1 MKRNKLRNAISV
13 ALVLGATGFTGAA
26 FAQDSAEAKEIDT
39 ITVTGT
45 RIKSQTVTA
54 SSPVSEIGKEEF
66 KVAGA
71 TRVDDLVNQY
81 PQMSPYFD
89 SFANN
94 GAQGYPTADLRGL
107 GTNRTLTLINGRRI
121 QPGNGIAPDLS
132 IVPAALI
139 QRVDLLTGG
148 ASAVYGADAVAGV
161 VNFVLDSE
169 FEGISLNAG
178 YSAYQHN
185 NDNEYLQGKMDARG
199 FTYPTGNS
207 GLDGQSQNID
217 MVFGSQF
224 ADGNGHATAWL
235 TWRKND
241 ALYQGQRDYSSCSF
255 EANKAANGTYRK
267 RCGGSGTAPNPNFYI
282 DVYDELTGA
291 YLEDESLFVNLT
303 PGDIWVEGDGS
314 NVYNYAPINFYQRP
328 ETKINFG
335 ATVKYEISEHARPYV
350 ELMYSNRDSEIQVA
364 ESGTFFGQKLVI
376 EGGCANPLL
385 GTACDDLGINP
396 DRDLEVYVGKR
407 NVEGGPRNFSFNDS
421 AYRVVTGME
430 GAINDN
436 WSYDIS
442 MLYGKNNTSEVGVG
456 DFLSSRITDA
466 LLACADPDLAD
477 TSACYNVWQY
487 GGVTADAANN
497 LAGTR
502 MSAIETSITSVNG
515 YVSGDTGFGFV
526 DGSNIGLVAGFE
538 WRKEQYSSM
547 FDSFSQAG
555 DFAGAGGPS
564 LPLSGE
570 TEVRELFVEAGVPV
584 FKGDGFV
591 KSFNLDLGYRYSDYE
606 LSGAENTWKV
616 GFTSDIASLRFR
628 GGFNKAIRAPN
639 MGELFAQQQIALWS
653 GVDNCAGADPKF
665 NEIQCEN
672 TGVDPDTQYG
682 NISVSTASQY
692 NMFIGGNANLSPEQ
706 AETWTFGFA
715 FTPVENLDIAI
726 DYYDI
731 KIEDRIGTVGAGNI
745 IDACALTGDTTLCS
759 FIKRN
764 PATGDLWRGEAG
776 YVINPTRNFGE
787 LEVRGLDINA
797 TYRWD
802 MWGGRMSASFVG
814 TRNLEYTVAPLA
826 GLNDAITYDCAGLL
840 NSACQLPEWR
850 HIASLRYGNE
860 LFSVNLRW
868 RYTGSLDYI
877 ENDGTA
883 GQDSF
888 LITDNGGKVDAYN
901 FFDIS
906 GSINLSDSVD
916 LTIGVNNVADKEPPF
931 VGSTL
936 ALNGNALG
944 GYDQAGRYIF
954 ANLGVKF

>member
-1 MKRNKLRNAISV
+1 MQSMKRNKLRNAISV

-89 SFANN
+89 SFNNN
-94 GAQGYPTADLRGL
+94 GALGYPSADLRGL

-121 QPGNGIAPDLS
+121 QPGSGIAPDLS
-132 IVPAALI
+132 IIPAALI

-185 NDNEYLQGKMDARG
+185 NDNQYLQGKMDARG
-199 FTYPTGNS
+199 FDYPTGSS

-235 TWRKND
+235 SWRKND
-241 ALYQGQRDYSSCSF
+241 ALYQGQRDYSSC
-255 EANKAANGTYRK
+255 ALNNAGTS
-267 RCGGSGTAPNPNFYI
+267 CGGSGTAPNPNFYI
-282 DVYDELTGA
+282 DVYDEVTGA
-291 YLEDESLFVNLT
+291 YLGAESFFANLT

-328 ETKINFG
+328 ETKVNFG
-335 ATVKYEISEHARPYV
+335 ATVKYEINEHARPYV

-364 ESGTFFGQKLVI
+364 ESGTFFGQTL
-376 EGGCANPLL
+376 ELNCDSPLL
-385 GTACDDLGINP
+385 GTACSDLGINT
-396 DRDLEVYVGKR
+396 DRDLIVYVGKR

-421 AYRVVTGME
+421 AYRVVTGVE

-466 LLACADPDLAD
+466 LLACADPALAA

-487 GGVTADAANN
+487 GGVTADAANA
-497 LAGTR
+497 LGGTR

-538 WRKEQYSSM
+538 WRKEQYDSVY
-547 FDSFSQAG
+547 DSFSQAG

-570 TEVRELFVEAGVPV
+570 TEVKEMFVEAGVPV

-639 MGELFAQQQIALWS
+639 MSELFAQQQIALWS
-653 GVDNCAGADPKF
+653 GTDLCAGATPTYTLA
-665 NEIQCEN
+665 QCQN
-672 TGVDPDTQYG
+672 TGVTAGQYG
-682 NISVSTASQY
+682 SIPASPASQY
-692 NMFIGGNANLSPEQ
+692 NQFVGGNANVSPEQ
-706 AETWTFGFA
+706 ADTWTFGFA

-731 KIEDRIGTVGAGNI
+731 KLKERIGTIGASNI
-745 IDACALTGDTTLCS
+745 LNFCATTGDSTLCS
-759 FIKRN
+759 LINRN
-764 PATGDLWRGEAG
+764 PATGDLWRGEVG
-776 YVINPTRNFGE
+776 YIENLTSNFGE
-787 LEVRGLDINA
+787 LALRGLDINA
-797 TYRWD
+797 SYRWD

-826 GLNDAITYDCAGLL
+826 GINDAATYDCAGLI
-840 NSACQLPEWR
+840 NTSCQLPDWR

-868 RYTGSLDYI
+868 RHFGSMDYI
-877 ENDGTA
+877 NTNGTA
-883 GQDSF
+883 GTGDS
-888 LITDNGGKVDAYN
+888 LIVANGGKVDAYD
-901 FFDIS
+901 FFDLS

-916 LTIGVNNVADKEPPF
+916 LTIGVNNVADKEPPM
-931 VGSTL
+931 VGAAL
-936 ALNGNALG
+936 AANGNALG